1 MTFQINTK
9 PIEPKKEKE
18 ETKIIPLRND
28 RPLEQYEI
36 EAESNAIELSIKNF
50 KRIPPLPGTLGYLFR
65 DLIGGNQAVYNFVK
79 DVLPTSSYMGAGS
92 KTGTIREVKAKKIL
106 SIWNLMDEFSQNRV
120 DVFDW
125 LCDRIQLEKHEF
137 YGFAAKGMF
146 NHFEAISQRII
157 METKPEVIHNVRQ
170 FARSERN
177 FRDRELAAKA
187 TGLTKDAP
195 IIGNI
200 DASTKVNNLSFSPNF
215 NSMLKDADNVINETE
230 GFIEAEEVKPLQL
243 SEGNNDYLNTEVKEE
258 NEEELLAILR
268 RK

>member
-1 MTFQINTK
+1 MIIKTK
-9 PIEPKKEKE
+9 PIEPKKEVE
-18 ETKIIPLRND
+18 IVPLRND

-36 EAESNAIELSIKNF
+36 EAESNAVELSIKNF

-65 DLIGGNQAVYNFVK
+65 DLIGKNEAVYNFVK
-79 DVLPTSSYMGAGS
+79 NILPTSSYTGTGNPN
-92 KTGTIREVKAKKIL
+92 KTGSAKEIKAKRI
-106 SIWNLMDEFSQNRV
+106 IAVWNAMDEFSQNRV

-125 LCDRIQLEKHEF
+125 LCDKEGLSRDDF
-137 YGFAAKGMF
+137 YAFAAKGMF
-146 NHFEAISQRII
+146 NHYEAISQRII

-170 FARSERN
+170 FAKSERN

-200 DASTKVNNLSFSPNF
+200 DASTKVNNNLSFSPNF
-215 NSMLKDADNVINETE
+215 NSVLKEADNAVGEIIE
-230 GFIEAEEVKPLQL
+230 GELVEEPKQL
-243 SEGNNDYLNTEVKEE
+243 SEGNNDYLNTAIKEE
-258 NEEELLAILR
+258 SEEELLAILR